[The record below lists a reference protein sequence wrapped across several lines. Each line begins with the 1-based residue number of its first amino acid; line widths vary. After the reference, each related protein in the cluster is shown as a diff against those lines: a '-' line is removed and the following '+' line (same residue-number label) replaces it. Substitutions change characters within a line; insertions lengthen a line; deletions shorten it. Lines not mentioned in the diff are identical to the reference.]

1 MRPLADTAHDEQ
13 FQTSVADDTSR
24 NFTLTITQVSTGT
37 PLATGILDHSGSGE
51 HYVAGRQRKYG
62 RELDDVGLMQRAPR
76 EYTVVFGPRIG

>member
-37 PLATGILDHSGSGE
+37 PLATGILDHSGSGSITWPDGS
-51 HYVAGRQRKYG
+51 VSTAANWTM
-62 RELDDVGLMQRAPR
+62 LD
-76 EYTVVFGPRIG
+76 